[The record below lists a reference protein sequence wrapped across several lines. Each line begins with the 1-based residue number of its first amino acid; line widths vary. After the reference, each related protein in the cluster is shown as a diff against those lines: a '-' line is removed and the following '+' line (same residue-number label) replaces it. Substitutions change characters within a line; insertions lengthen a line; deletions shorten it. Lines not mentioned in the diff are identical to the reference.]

1 MPPCSP
7 ITEPAHTC
15 KQAFTNLVNLWKAD
29 WETLLGLHLSSA
41 HCRAWPD
48 LLKHRR
54 ISVLIFLPMFLPARH
69 RPWVSLALAS
79 VLSHCPSEKHTQA
92 SKGCHGE
99 KVRKERREKRNK
111 ACWANSVRINN
122 STTYTPFESAIK
134 RRSITSEQFLNRH
147 LAMYS

>member
-15 KQAFTNLVNLWKAD
+15 KQAFANLVNLRKAD

-54 ISVLIFLPMFLPARH
+54 LVFWYSFQCSFLQGIGRGSAWP
-69 RPWVSLALAS
+69 SLLLFPTVRQRS
-79 VLSHCPSEKHTQA
+79 TQA

-99 KVRKERREKRNK
+99 RVKKERRKKRNK

-122 STTYTPFESAIK
+122 STTYTLFKSAIK

-147 LAMYS
+147 LVMYS